1 MLKQSLAGVG
11 SFALHPRAALF
22 IACRDRPSRCVLA
35 CPAGVV
41 RSRLLFE
48 HHQLESDRRLHHVSV
63 SGPLHFVVADSCY
76 FPLSPHPGASIDCS
90 ASLSVNND
98 FT

>member
-63 SGPLHFVVADSCY
+63 SGLTSLRRRRLVL
-76 FPLSPHPGASIDCS
+76 LSTVTTSWRQY
-90 ASLSVNND
+90 
-98 FT
+98 